1 MSWNRVYFY
10 LVVCAYINT
19 MKTTLL
25 FNFISDKL
33 YSNYKFTSKQSVAV
47 TWQFLFVSV
56 LYVNPIS
63 MLVISK
69 PARNKKLKTNYILIY
84 TTTNVQKQYIEPIH
98 GSTDLTVWAWNK
110 ASKYGQCWIRP
121 NEKNVK
127 DIELFFWYKK
137 CLFLQVSQLL
147 LISMKCASHFCRQT
161 ANENKQ
167 FKETKTWISKSWLI
181 R

>member
-1 MSWNRVYFY
+1 MSWHRFYFY
-10 LVVCAYINT
+10 LVVGAYINT

-121 NEKNVK
+121 NEK
-127 DIELFFWYKK
+127 K
-137 CLFLQVSQLL
+137 CGRYWIVFLIQKVFISVSFS
-147 LISMKCASHFCRQT
+147 IASY
-161 ANENKQ
+161 
-167 FKETKTWISKSWLI
+167 
-181 R
+181 